1 MVASPP
7 ASSPPPPSG
16 ADGDDDGVGDGA
28 TRCSSP
34 TPAPRRRRSPNRSGG
49 STRKSPGS
57 RDFGAGVNKS
67 TLQFKKSRHSSSGS
81 PINWTPRKKTESYM
95 KRKIKRLQE
104 TDGMTVSLR
113 ETLGNANPHY
123 TRMAREKIAASQAA
137 RKATEA
143 RKAAMVEASWCSILQ
158 AARIQNKNAEE
169 VMEKAMVCATEAF
182 EKAQAMG
189 VMMYDKPDCPHQ
201 QYEVESSSHTGG
213 QSTHKVTASFQT
225 AFQVDIEVAAA
236 VKNAFI
242 QLANAPDSSKKEE
255 FKELLS
261 KISQNPDFTES
272 DESNSRIKKENS
284 SSSSVSSDSNST
296 KVQESINVVNIMV
309 DRLKALHEDEL
320 ASLAVIV
327 ATSGLNAVL
336 QSDRDRC
343 HQTGTVNTVSSG
355 SHRPHSRRYSTAA
368 SFVDIQGTK
377 KETASEL
384 PSLDKFLVKHLSK
397 LEREVQKAREASR
410 RLSSVK
416 HVAPGTQSQFT
427 VSNRKESAD
436 HGNIDVKHMSK
447 LEEEILEANKNSKCS
462 HSMKKN
468 CKDVKVTAEIDAQ
481 FGNEESE
488 CGKPKSVAENNSDLV
503 GICDSRGS
511 GEDSNHITDFS
522 DYVQDD
528 KENKFSHSH
537 QLPPAGPKSKQGG
550 KRLTR
555 IEAAKL
561 EALKSFGSKD
571 GNTLDVSLDK
581 IFVKPVHRL
590 EKEKREARERQ
601 TNVQKPQRPCQ
612 STAVIG
618 SLDDVLVKHVSR
630 LEREKMEYE
639 KRNALE
645 VGGTDG
651 QNIKQKNSA
660 EASDSLDQV
669 LVKHVSRLEKENM
682 KHEKKGGMIMVKKGD
697 THCLDGPEGSL
708 SDIFVKRPSKLE
720 QAKLTSAAEEKS
732 TSGFN
737 PVLERQKAREKEL
750 LSAWGGV
757 GLGTMKPQV
766 SNGKKGSMILVKKG
780 DTHCTDDQEG
790 SLSDIFVK
798 RPSKL
803 EEAKLASAAEE
814 KSTSGFNPVEERRK
828 AREKELLLSAWGG
841 VGLGT
846 MKPQVSKIER
856 DKAAWRKAEEE
867 QKQICATGEL

>member
-57 RDFGAGVNKS
+57 RDFGPGVNKS
-67 TLQFKKSRHSSSGS
+67 TPQFKKSRHSRSDS

-104 TDGMTVSLR
+104 TDGMTASLH

-143 RKAAMVEASWCSILQ
+143 RKAAMVEASWCRILQ

-169 VMEKAMVCATEAF
+169 VMEKAMVRATEAF

-201 QYEVESSSHTGG
+201 QYELESSSHTGG

-272 DESNSRIKKENS
+272 DVNSEAKEQPGDDADESNSRIKKENYS
-284 SSSSVSSDSNST
+284 TSSVSSDSNST

-320 ASLAVIV
+320 SSLAVIV

-343 HQTGTVNTVSSG
+343 HQTGTVNTMSSG
-355 SHRPHSRRYSTAA
+355 SHRPHTRRYSTAA

-410 RLSSVK
+410 RLSSLK

-436 HGNIDVKHMSK
+436 LGNIHVKHMSK

-462 HSMKKN
+462 HSMEKN
-468 CKDVKVTAEIDAQ
+468 CKDIKVNAEIDAQ
-481 FGNEESE
+481 SGNEESE

-503 GICDSRGS
+503 GSCDSRGS
-511 GEDSNHITDFS
+511 GEENNHIKDSS

-537 QLPPAGPKSKQGG
+537 QLPPAGPKSKESG

-561 EALKSFGSKD
+561 ETLKSFGTKD
-571 GNTLDVSLDK
+571 GNTLDVGLDK

-601 TNVQKPQRPCQ
+601 TNVQKHPQRPGQ
-612 STAVIG
+612 STAVTG
-618 SLDDVLVKHVSR
+618 SLEDVLVKHVSR
-630 LEREKMEYE
+630 LERVKMEYE

-645 VGGTDG
+645 VLGGTDG

-669 LVKHVSRLEKENM
+669 LVKHVSRLEKEKM
-682 KHEKKGGMIMVKKGD
+682 EHEKKGGMILVKKSD
-697 THCLDGPEGSL
+697 THCTDGPEGSL

-720 QAKLTSAAEEKS
+720 QAKL
-732 TSGFN
+732 
-737 PVLERQKAREKEL
+737 
-750 LSAWGGV
+750 
-757 GLGTMKPQV
+757 
-766 SNGKKGSMILVKKG
+766 
-780 DTHCTDDQEG
+780 
-790 SLSDIFVK
+790 
-798 RPSKL
+798 
-803 EEAKLASAAEE
+803 ASAEE

-828 AREKELLLSAWGG
+828 AREKELLSAWGG